1 MSLAWFPIAILGVWR
16 ITHLL
21 AVEDGPGEVIVRL
34 RSITHTDAWG
44 NLLDCFYCVS
54 VWVAVPFAIAIG
66 NAWMEQLLL
75 WPALSGGAILLD
87 RIVDRASPP
96 SATLY
101 VKHATQTVE
110 GHHDM
115 LPR

>member
-44 NLLDCFYCVS
+44 NLLDS
-54 VWVAVPFAIAIG
+54 
-66 NAWMEQLLL
+66 
-75 WPALSGGAILLD
+75 
-87 RIVDRASPP
+87 
-96 SATLY
+96 
-101 VKHATQTVE
+101 
-110 GHHDM
+110 
-115 LPR
+115 

>member
-1 MSLAWFPIAILGVWR
+1 
-16 ITHLL
+16 
-21 AVEDGPGEVIVRL
+21 
-34 RSITHTDAWG
+34 
-44 NLLDCFYCVS
+44 
-54 VWVAVPFAIAIG
+54 
-66 NAWMEQLLL
+66 MEQLLL

-101 VKHATQTVE
+101 VEHATQTVE